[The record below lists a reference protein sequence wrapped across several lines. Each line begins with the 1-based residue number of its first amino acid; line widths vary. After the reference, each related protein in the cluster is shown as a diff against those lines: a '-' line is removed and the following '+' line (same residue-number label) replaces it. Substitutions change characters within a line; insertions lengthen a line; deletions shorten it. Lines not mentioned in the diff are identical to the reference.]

1 MHNVDMRTTVTLDD
15 NAYEIASL
23 YASAKDITLG
33 KALSELIHKATS
45 PAEDK
50 APSPHLKRMKNGL
63 LVLTGSGRKLTSE
76 MVYKALE
83 EED

>member
-1 MHNVDMRTTVTLDD
+1 MQNAFMRTTITLDD

-23 YASAKDITLG
+23 YASAKSITLS
-33 KALSELIHKATS
+33 KALSELVRKATS

-50 APSPHLKRMKNGL
+50 THSPHLKRMKNGL

-83 EED
+83 EEN